1 MRCDGLSYKDAS
13 AKAELIREEKIT
25 WDENLIAAM
34 NLVPE
39 EYRGLDRFKAREK
52 IISEITA
59 EGLAVMTEVKDT
71 DGNSSIQ
78 PFVESKAIMQP
89 FGDRSKVVI
98 EPMLTDQWF
107 VETSK
112 IVQPALEAV
121 KNKYIKII
129 PES

>member
-1 MRCDGLSYKDAS
+1 MYSLMDKRGVMRCDGLSYKDAS

-59 EGLAVMTEVKDT
+59 EGLAVMTEVTDT
-71 DGNSSIQ
+71 DGNLSIC
-78 PFVESKAIMQP
+78 
-89 FGDRSKVVI
+89 
-98 EPMLTDQWF
+98 LLY
-107 VETSK
+107 TS
-112 IVQPALEAV
+112 PS
-121 KNKYIKII
+121 
-129 PES
+129 PRDS